1 MLAGGKHIM
10 HDRTPLLTVR
20 ESSPY
25 GAGPPAL
32 PSLQRASLHMAV
44 IYLIRHGQASFGSED
59 YDRLSDLG
67 RRQAGILGAYLKRGY
82 APFDALVSGAL
93 RRQRDT
99 LAGIAEALGSSAP
112 EHGIHEAFDEYDHAG
127 VIRAYLPLF
136 MERIGTPR
144 GLEQTDVLRNHK
156 LFEFAFRFMV
166 KAWMDN
172 VPHEQATL
180 EDWREFCA
188 RVCTGL
194 EQLLAASG
202 PKGRVAVITS
212 GGTIA
217 AALRAVLGLSN
228 KRTLSMN
235 WSIYNASV
243 TQLYYGTS
251 AKHEDA
257 LLLGFNNVAHLEVAG
272 GRDLVTFR

>member
-1 MLAGGKHIM
+1 
-10 HDRTPLLTVR
+10 
-20 ESSPY
+20 
-25 GAGPPAL
+25 
-32 PSLQRASLHMAV
+32 MAV

-67 RRQAGILGAYLKRGY
+67 RRQAMLLGTHLKRTH

-93 RRQRDT
+93 RRQQDT
-99 LAGIAEALGSSAP
+99 LSAIVEALDVAAP
-112 EHGIHEAFDEYDHAG
+112 EPGTSDAFNEYDHAG

-136 MERIGTPR
+136 MSRIGAPR
-144 GLEQTDVLRNHK
+144 GLEEAEVFRNHR

-172 VPHEQATL
+172 TPHDLEGL
-180 EDWREFCA
+180 EDWRDFCA
-188 RVCTGL
+188 RVCAGL
-194 EQLLAASG
+194 ERILAAHG
-202 PKGRVAVITS
+202 PKARLVVVTS

-235 WSIYNASV
+235 WSIYNASL
-243 TQLYYGTS
+243 TQLYYGQS

-257 LLLGFNNVAHLEVAG
+257 LLLGFNNVAHLELSG
-272 GRDLVTFR
+272 GRDFITFR

>member
-1 MLAGGKHIM
+1 
-10 HDRTPLLTVR
+10 
-20 ESSPY
+20 
-25 GAGPPAL
+25 
-32 PSLQRASLHMAV
+32 MAV
-44 IYLIRHGQASFGSED
+44 IYLIRHAQASFGGKD
-59 YDRLSDLG
+59 YDQLSELG
-67 RRQAGILGAYLKRGY
+67 RRQTGILGAHMKRGY

-93 RRQRDT
+93 RRQQDT
-99 LAGIAEALGSSAP
+99 LAGIVASLGAAAP
-112 EHGIHEAFDEYDHAG
+112 GPGILDAFNEYDHVG

-136 MERIGTPR
+136 MARIGTPR
-144 GLEQTDVLRNHK
+144 GLQRAEVLRNHK

-172 VPHEQATL
+172 TSHEQAAL
-180 EDWREFCA
+180 EDWRDFCA
-188 RVCTGL
+188 RVCSGL
-194 EQLLAASG
+194 EQLLATNG
-202 PKGRVAVITS
+202 PKSRIAVVTS

-217 AALRAVLGLSN
+217 AVLRAVLGLSN

-243 TQLYYGTS
+243 TQIYYGHS

-257 LLLGFNNVAHLEVAG
+257 LLLGFNNVTHLELSG